1 MCGPVVYSPV
11 ITWTEPIEDC
21 ILDTLESF
29 FARQFEIFVDEA
41 SIIRVF
47 FDGAVAFVTEQLVT
61 HFSWLFISDVVDP
74 DPDDPTPHEI
84 RIVAENDNGSTERVV
99 SEVITQNPITVPP
112 YIISKSPEQDSIS
125 DVLGGSNIRTFDV
138 TIDHPATIIFTI
150 DGQEKRRF
158 RAVESA
164 TWECNFSAYSA
175 KTYSVVVSAANTNG
189 SDSFTWSWEIFE
201 NLVVT
206 KINPVTDNLGSSKL
220 YFDPPVITV
229 QVNLPALLK
238 LRVDDEIV
246 DTKQVTQG
254 DTNVIFEQSPDFIAY
269 MEVFSH
275 LGEHTVSII
284 AERDGVTSDPVTWQ
298 WWLTI
303 GFDWAA
309 YEFQAKA
316 GYEIYGI
323 QIESNM
329 NNLPIIQPGA
339 TFENYGDSKLLIPC
353 HAYLHEDHDL
363 KKGAIFCWRDF
374 WDTGMHKYEV
384 SNAYFDNW
392 GSPDARI
399 YVDCGS
405 WREEKIELS
414 TAEEKL
420 DGYAKDD
427 FDDWKHIGYSVD
439 VAEDKIVHVDFMAEI
454 QYIGTMDLPAVSP
467 SENAFI
473 LNWVMTNQGLVRP
486 NLCLKLRE
494 YDEPNP
500 PPNPRQGEW
509 SRISREIDSDGRFI
523 FRFGI
528 IR

>member
-1 MCGPVVYSPV
+1 MCGPVVYPPV
-11 ITWTEPIEDC
+11 ITSMEPEEDC

-61 HFSWLFISDVVDP
+61 HFSWLFNSDVVDP

-99 SEVITQNPITVPP
+99 SEVITRNSSTSSPQITA
-112 YIISKSPEQDSIS
+112 KSPDQQAIS
-125 DVLGGSNIRTFDV
+125 NVLGVTNTRTFEVSLDQ
-138 TIDHPATIIFTI
+138 PATITFSV

-175 KTYSVVVSAANTNG
+175 RTYSVVVSAVNTNG
-189 SDSFTWSWEIFE
+189 SDSFTWSWEIE

-206 KINPVTDNLGSSKL
+206 KINPVTDNLGSSRL
-220 YFDPPVITV
+220 YFDPPIITV

-254 DTNVIFEQSPDFIAY
+254 DTDVIFEQSPDFIVY
-269 MEVFSH
+269 MEEFSH

-303 GFDWAA
+303 GFDQAV
-309 YEFQAKA
+309 YEFQAKD

-329 NNLPIIQPGA
+329 NKLPFIQEGA
-339 TFENYGDSKLLIPC
+339 VFENYGDSKLLIPS
-353 HAYLHEDHDL
+353 HTYLYGNHEL
-363 KKGAIFCWRDF
+363 KKGAIACCRDF
-374 WDTGMHKYEV
+374 SDAGMHKYEV
-384 SNAYFDNW
+384 FSAYFDNS
-392 GSPDARI
+392 GSWDAHI

-414 TAEEKL
+414 TAEERL

-427 FDDWKHIGYSVD
+427 SDNWKHIGYSENVT
-439 VAEDKIVHVDFMAEI
+439 EDKIVHVDFMAEI
-454 QYIGTMDLPAVSP
+454 QYIGTMDLSAVSL
-467 SENAFI
+467 SENTYVF
-473 LNWVMTNQGLVRP
+473 NWVMTNQGLVRP

-494 YDEPNP
+494 YDPGEEQ
-500 PPNPRQGEW
+500 PNPRQGEW
-509 SRISREIDSDGRFI
+509 ARISREIDSDGKFI
-523 FRFGI
+523 LRFGI
-528 IR
+528 VR